1 MLKVAFI
8 VLPHE
13 VEIITLA
20 VKAVVN
26 KTGIPMD
33 VLLQTAEDLADQ
45 QKLVEFIN
53 FARRANVVI
62 MHLMGGKKGF
72 TGFDLI
78 VSALR
83 EAHVPLFASDVQ
95 SDIEVSSCSTLD
107 RDDYQKIHQYINY
120 GGLENYENL
129 LIFLT
134 NRFGSFHF
142 EAKPP
147 RKMPLQAIYHP
158 NFGHILTLN
167 EYMEKVYVYGRPTVG
182 ILFHNDPLKTGDK
195 NLADNLISSVEKHG
209 ANAILVFLS
218 ASDVAAK
225 SLRWIVENYF
235 MKDGRPIVDVVIS
248 TLAHSVAAF
257 MPSSESVNDLFKMLG
272 VPVIKAI
279 IAYNTLEEWLTSPL
293 GLSFSEVAWNVVM
306 PEFDG
311 MIITVPIA
319 ARKIS
324 ERDPLTGAKITSYV
338 VIPERLE
345 KLVRLSINW
354 AKLRHIPNDKKRV
367 AIIFH
372 NYPPRND
379 NIGSA
384 AGLDVAASALNLL
397 KEMQKQ
403 GYLLDYLPENG
414 QKLMDVIISGLTNDQ
429 RWLSLDELAAR
440 AVAKVSY
447 EQYLKWFNEL
457 PDDVKEKMEKHWGK
471 PPGKLFNYKGD
482 LLVPGIINGNVFIG
496 LQPPRGYTTDP
507 ASIYH
512 SPDLPP
518 PHHYYAYYRWIRD
531 VFKADVIIHFG
542 KHGTM
547 EWLPGKSVGLSASCF
562 PDIIIS
568 DLPNVYP
575 YLIDDPG
582 EGTCAKRRSYACLI
596 DYLIPVMCNAD
607 SYDDL
612 ARVNVQLKEYYHA
625 KTADPGKIETIK
637 GLIWEAVVKAN
648 LHSDL
653 SISREEAFA
662 NFDLFVERLHSYLS
676 ELSDAQ
682 ITDGLHI
689 LGEPPRGSR
698 LEEFLVALTR
708 LNNGDV
714 PSLRQSIAE
723 LMGYDYDALLA
734 NRGAL
739 RPDNKTHGDILE
751 ELNKLALELVKRFH
765 TLGFKAEK
773 IDPLL
778 YEMFGKVDAKLRKC
792 LHYISSFLVPALND
806 TVEELT
812 NTLSACGGNYVPA
825 GPSGAPTR
833 GNADILPTGR
843 NFYSVDPRCIP
854 SAAAWEVGV
863 NLANALLKR
872 YLDEEGKYPETI
884 AIVVWA
890 TDCMRTNGEDIA
902 EILYLMGVKPI
913 WEESSGRVIGLEP
926 IPLDVLKRPRIDV
939 TVRIS
944 GLFRDTFPNLVHLI
958 DEAVALVAGLN
969 EPPDKNYI
977 KKHVEEEIAELIKQG
992 IDVAKAFEEACYRI
1006 FGDIPGGY
1014 GSGVNEAIDSKNWR
1028 DQKDLANIYITWG
1041 CYVYSRKNFGL
1052 HAPELFK
1059 KRLSKVNLTVKN
1071 WDQREYDALQI
1082 DDAYSYHAGMD
1093 LAIKVIT
1100 GKAPR
1105 SYYGDSSDP
1114 KRVKIRSTAE
1124 EIKYCFRTRLINPK
1138 WIESMKRHGY
1148 HGASEFSRQMDYVL
1162 GWDATAEVI
1171 EDWMYEELAKKLV
1184 LDKTMQ
1190 EWLKKVNPYAL
1201 HNMAER
1207 LLEAIERGM
1216 WKAPEEIR
1224 RQLQQLYLQV
1234 DGLLEGVN
1242 EKKY

>member
-1 MLKVAFI
+1 MKIAFV
-8 VLPHE
+8 VLSHE
-13 VEIITLA
+13 VETITLA
-20 VKAVVN
+20 VKSVTK
-26 KTGIPMD
+26 KTGMLIEVFPR
-33 VLLQTAEDLADQ
+33 TAEDLADPQ
-45 QKLVEFIN
+45 RLEEFIK
-53 FARRANVVI
+53 FAQTSHVVL

-72 TGFDLI
+72 TGFDR
-78 VSALR
+78 VASALR
-83 EAHVPLFASDVQ
+83 ETDVPLFASDVQ
-95 SDIEVSSCSTLD
+95 SDHEIVSCSTVNQ
-107 RDDYQKIHQYINY
+107 DDYQKIHQYINY

-129 LIFLT
+129 LIFLA
-134 NRFGSFHF
+134 NRFAGSHF

-147 RKMPLQAIYHP
+147 KKMPLQAIYHP
-158 NFGHILTLN
+158 NFGHILTLT
-167 EYMEKVYVYGRPTVG
+167 EYLEKAYIHGRPTVG
-182 ILFHNDPLKTGDK
+182 IFFHNDPLKTGDI
-195 NLADNLISSVEKHG
+195 NLANSLIRSVEQHG
-209 ANAILVFLS
+209 ANAILVFFS

-225 SLRWIVENYF
+225 SLKWIIENYF
-235 MKDGRPIVDVVIS
+235 MKDGKPIVDVVIS

-279 IAYNTLEEWLTSPL
+279 ITYNTLEEWCTSLL
-293 GLSFSEVAWNVVM
+293 GLSFTEVAWNVAM

-319 ARKIS
+319 ARQIS
-324 ERDPLTGAKITSYV
+324 EKDPLTGTKITSYV
-338 VIPERLE
+338 IIPERLD
-345 KLVRLSINW
+345 KLVRLSVNW
-354 AKLRHIPNDKKRV
+354 AKLRYIPNEKRKV
-367 AIIFH
+367 ALIFH

-384 AGLDVAASALNLL
+384 AGLDAAASAMNLL
-397 KEMQKQ
+397 REMQKQ
-403 GYLLDYLPENG
+403 GYSLDYLPENG
-414 QKLMDVIISGLTNDQ
+414 QKLMDTIINGLTNDQ
-429 RWLSLDELAAR
+429 RWLSPDELAAK
-440 AVAKVSY
+440 AVAKIPRA
-447 EQYLKWFNEL
+447 QYLKWFNEL
-457 PDDVKEKMEKHWGK
+457 PADVKEKLEKHWGK

-482 LLVPGIINGNVFIG
+482 LLVPGIMNGNVFIG

-547 EWLPGKSVGLSASCF
+547 EWLPGKSVGLSSSCF
-562 PDIIIS
+562 PDIVIS

-582 EGTCAKRRSYACLI
+582 EGTCAKRRSYACLV
-596 DYLIPVMCNAD
+596 DYLIPVMHNAD
-607 SYDDL
+607 SYENL
-612 ARVNVQLKEYYHA
+612 AKICVQLKEYYHA
-625 KTADPGKIETIK
+625 KTADPGKLDILK
-637 GLIWEAVVKAN
+637 KLIWDATVQAN
-648 LHSDL
+648 LNSDL
-653 SISREEAFA
+653 EITKEEAFA
-662 NFDLFVERLHSYLS
+662 DFDAFVERLHGYLN

-682 ITDGLHI
+682 ITDGLHV
-689 LGEPPRGSR
+689 LGEPPADSR

-708 LNNGDV
+708 LNNGNV
-714 PSLRQSIAE
+714 PSLRESLAE
-723 LMGYDYDALLA
+723 LKGYDYEALLA

-739 RPDNKTHGDILE
+739 RPDNRTNGDVLD
-751 ELNKLALELVKRFH
+751 ELNTLALELIKRFH
-765 TLGFKAEK
+765 AVGFKAEK
-773 IDPLL
+773 IDELL
-778 YEMFGKVDAKLRKC
+778 HEMFGKTDAKLLQC
-792 LHYISSFLVPALND
+792 LSYISSFLVPALNA
-806 TVEELT
+806 TIEELT
-812 NTLSACGGNYVPA
+812 NTLSACYGNYVPT

-843 NFYSVDPRCIP
+843 NFYSIDPRCVP
-854 SAAAWEVGV
+854 SVAAWKVGV
-863 NLANALLKR
+863 ELADALLKR
-872 YLDEEGKYPETI
+872 YLDEEGKYPETV

-890 TDCMRTNGEDIA
+890 TDCMRTNGDDIA
-902 EILYLMGVKPI
+902 EILYLMGIKPI

-926 IPLDVLKRPRIDV
+926 IPLEVLKRPRIDV

-944 GLFRDTFPNLVHLI
+944 GLFRDTFPNIVHLI
-958 DEAVALVAGLN
+958 DEAVALVAELK
-969 EPPDKNYI
+969 ETSDKNYI
-977 KKHVEEEIAELIKQG
+977 IKHVEEEIAERIGQG
-992 IDVAKAFEEACYRI
+992 VDAVKAREEACYRI

-1014 GSGVNEAIDSKNWR
+1014 GSGVNEAIDSKNWK

-1052 HAPELFK
+1052 TAPELFK

-1093 LAIKVIT
+1093 VAIKTIT

-1105 SYYGDSSDP
+1105 SFYGDSSDP
-1114 KRVKIRSTAE
+1114 KRVKIRSTVE
-1124 EIKYCFRTRLINPK
+1124 EIKYCFRARLVNPK

-1162 GWDATAEVI
+1162 GWDATEEVI
-1171 EDWMYEELAKKLV
+1171 DDWMYEELAQKFV
-1184 LDKTMQ
+1184 LDKEMQ
-1190 EWLKKVNPYAL
+1190 EWLKEVNPYAL
-1201 HNMAER
+1201 QNMTER

-1216 WKAPEEIR
+1216 WKASEDMK

-1234 DGLLEGVN
+1234 EGLLEGTN
-1242 EKKY
+1242 EKK

>member
-1 MLKVAFI
+1 MKVAFI
-8 VLPHE
+8 ALSHE
-13 VEIITLA
+13 VKIITLA
-20 VKAVVN
+20 IKSVIKKA
-26 KTGIPMD
+26 GIPID
-33 VLLQTAEDLADQ
+33 VFLQTAEDMADQ
-45 QKLVEFIN
+45 QKLDEFID
-53 FARRANVVI
+53 FARRSNIVV
-62 MHLMGGKKGF
+62 MHLMGGKKSF
-72 TGFDLI
+72 TGFDGV

-83 EAHVPLFASDVQ
+83 EVNVPLFVSDVQ
-95 SDIEVSSCSTLD
+95 FDNEVASCSTVNQ
-107 RDDYQKIHQYINY
+107 DDYQKIHQYISY

-129 LIFLT
+129 LIFLA
-134 NRFGSFHF
+134 NRFAGGHF

-147 RKMPLQAIYHP
+147 KKMPLQAIYHP
-158 NFGHILTLN
+158 KFGHISTLE
-167 EYMEKVYVYGRPTVG
+167 EYMDKAYVHGRPTVG

-195 NLADNLISSVEKHG
+195 DLADNLIYSIEQHG

-218 ASDVAAK
+218 IGDAAK
-225 SLRWIVENYF
+225 SLKWVVENYF
-235 MKDGRPIVDVVIS
+235 MKDGKPVVDVVIS

-257 MPSSESVNDLFKMLG
+257 MPNSESVNDLFRMLG
-272 VPVIKAI
+272 VPIIKAI
-279 IAYNTLEEWLTSPL
+279 MAYNTFEEWLASPL
-293 GLSFSEVAWNVVM
+293 GLSPTEVAWNVVM

-311 MIITVPIA
+311 MIITVPIT
-319 ARKIS
+319 AREVS
-324 ERDPLTGAKITSYV
+324 EIDPSTRAKITSYV
-338 VIPERLE
+338 IIPERLE

-354 AKLRHIPNDKKRV
+354 AKLRHIPNEKKRV

-397 KEMQKQ
+397 REMQKQ
-403 GYLLDYLPENG
+403 GYLLDYLPENS
-414 QKLMDVIISGLTNDQ
+414 QKLMDTIISGLTNEQ
-429 RWLSLDELAAR
+429 RWLSPDEIAAR
-440 AVAKVSY
+440 AVAKISY
-447 EQYLKWFNEL
+447 EQYFKWFNEL
-457 PDDVKEKMEKHWGK
+457 PADVREKMEKHWGK

-568 DLPNVYP
+568 DIPNVYP

-612 ARVNVQLKEYYHA
+612 ARVHVQLKEYYHA
-625 KTADPGKIETIK
+625 KTADPGKLETLK
-637 GLIWEAVVKAN
+637 KLIWEAVVKAN

-653 SISREEAFA
+653 NITMDEAFA
-662 NFDLFVERLHSYLS
+662 NFDVFVERLHSYLS

-682 ITDGLHI
+682 IADGLHI
-689 LGEPPRGSR
+689 LGEPPTGSR

-723 LMGYDYDALLA
+723 LMGYDYDSLLA

-739 RPDNKTHGDILE
+739 RHDNKTNGDIIE
-751 ELNKLALELVKRFH
+751 ELNQLALELIKRFH
-765 TLGFKAEK
+765 ALGFKAEN
-773 IDPLL
+773 IDSLL
-778 YEMFGKVDAKLRKC
+778 YEMFGKTDARLRKC
-792 LHYISSFLVPALND
+792 LFYVSNFLVPALNS

-812 NTLSACGGNYVPA
+812 NTLSACNGNYVPA

-854 SAAAWEVGV
+854 SVAAWEVGV
-863 NLANALLKR
+863 NLADSLLKR
-872 YLDEEGKYPETI
+872 YLQEEGKYPETV

-890 TDCMRTNGEDIA
+890 TDCMRTKGEDIA
-902 EILYLMGVKPI
+902 EILYLMGVRPI
-913 WEESSGRVIGLEP
+913 WEESSGRVVGLEP
-926 IPLDVLKRPRIDV
+926 IPIDVLKRPRIDV
-939 TVRIS
+939 NIRIS
-944 GLFRDTFPNLVHLI
+944 GLFRDTFPNLIHLI
-958 DEAVALVAGLN
+958 DEAVALVAGLD
-969 EPPDKNYI
+969 ESPEENYI
-977 KKHVEEEIAELIKQG
+977 KKHVEDEISELIKQG
-992 IDVAKAFEEACYRI
+992 VDIAKAREEACYRI

-1014 GSGVNEAIDSKNWR
+1014 GSGVNEAIDSKNWKS
-1028 DQKDLANIYITWG
+1028 QVDLANIYINWG
-1041 CYVYSRKNFGL
+1041 CYVYSRKKFGL
-1052 HAPELFK
+1052 RAPELFK

-1124 EIKYCFRTRLINPK
+1124 EIRYCFRTRLINPK

-1148 HGASEFSRQMDYVL
+1148 HGASEFSRQIDYVL

-1171 EDWMYEELAKKLV
+1171 EDWMYEELAKKFV
-1184 LDKTMQ
+1184 LDETMQ
-1190 EWLKKVNPYAL
+1190 KWLKEVNPYAL
-1201 HNMAER
+1201 YNMLER

-1216 WKAPEEIR
+1216 WKASEDVK

-1234 DGLLEGVN
+1234 DGLLEGGR
-1242 EKKY
+1242 